1 MTQPRVLDIDIDLFV
16 NEPAYWCEPGERLSS
31 DDYRAWSEI
40 EIRSFLEARCG
51 LSRANRIPGRIVD
64 HHHEV
69 FYVWR
74 DLVESSRVEAPFEVV
89 HPDSHADL
97 GLGDPGWVYLM
108 GELLHLPI
116 SERANPKVGWDHMNA
131 GNYLAFAAACGWL
144 SKLTYVHHPKGGGDL
159 MPYHFKNFDITAN
172 EIELKRCPLERL
184 RHLRAELA
192 QPSYIK
198 FGVEQ
203 IGPTLPFQ
211 KISCLDY
218 RSERAFDY
226 VFFARSPEFT
236 PVESDLLLP
245 VFQEYIQII

>member
-1 MTQPRVLDIDIDLFV
+1 MTPSRILDIDIDLFV
-16 NEPAYWCEPGERLSS
+16 NEPAYWCEAGKRLSS
-31 DDYRAWSEI
+31 DEYRTWSET
-40 EIRSFLEARCG
+40 EIRSFLEGACG
-51 LSRANRIPGRIVD
+51 LRSTNRIPGRIVD

-69 FYVWR
+69 FHIWR
-74 DLVESSRVEAPFEVV
+74 DLVESGEVETPFEVV

-116 SERANPKVGWDHMNA
+116 AERANPKVGWEHMNA

-144 SKLTYVHHPKGGGDL
+144 SKLTYVHHPQGGNDV
-159 MPYHFKNFDITAN
+159 MHYHFRDFDAASN

-184 RHLRAELA
+184 RHLLVSE
-192 QPSYIK
+192 PSYLN
-198 FGVEQ
+198 FGVQ
-203 IGPTLPFQ
+203 QRGPTLPFQ

-218 RSERAFDY
+218 RSEQSFDY

-236 PVESDLLLP
+236 PIESDLLLP
-245 VFQEYIQII
+245 MFREYIQVI

>member
-1 MTQPRVLDIDIDLFV
+1 MTPSHILDIDIDLFV
-16 NEPAYWCEPGERLSS
+16 NKPAYWCEAGERLSS
-31 DDYRAWSEI
+31 DEYRTWSET
-40 EIRSFLEARCG
+40 EIRSFLEGACG
-51 LSRANRIPGRIVD
+51 LRKTNQIPGRIVE

-69 FYVWR
+69 FHIWR
-74 DLVESSRVEAPFEVV
+74 KLVESRKVETPFEVV

-97 GLGDPGWVYLM
+97 GFGDPGWVYLM

-116 SERANPKVGWDHMNA
+116 GERTNPKVGWEYMNA

-144 SKLTYVHHPKGGGDL
+144 SRLTYVHHPQGGNDL
-159 MPYHFKNFDITAN
+159 MHYHFRDFDVASN

-184 RHLRAELA
+184 RRLLVSE
-192 QPSYIK
+192 PSYLN

-203 IGPTLPFQ
+203 RGPTLPFQ

-218 RSERAFDY
+218 SCEEPFDY

-236 PVESDLLLP
+236 PIESDLLLP
-245 VFQEYIQII
+245 IFQEYIQII